1 VHTLSLL
8 KQAKYL
14 LVLEAILLVF
24 FIILE
29 PLPFFLILSVISA
42 VYTFYYSFES
52 PFILLNI
59 LIFSILLGSLG
70 LFKVGGKAPP
80 VLVLD
85 LVFVLS
91 FFYSFFKSIFHYN
104 ESDRFSL
111 FSLIWIP
118 FLIWGLLSL
127 IISYD
132 KFRALLIWRSYFAGF
147 ISFSFAFFV
156 IQKRFHVSFLIIALL
171 AWGLI
176 LAIIEF
182 YILMQLGGLSSG
194 IVGIFFKKNLLATS
208 WGKSNYL
215 ATFFVLIIPIAIGY
229 FLTQTSHKAK
239 LLSGIS
245 LVFMF
250 SAMIFTLS
258 RGGILALIISIA
270 FLLFRIVRV
279 RTMIPIV
286 IAFITIALIVMLNP
300 LTSVIIDRLA
310 TVERSFS
317 YMTRVNFYSDVWKM
331 IIENPIVGV
340 GFGNLGYHS
349 QFKIITHASAHNI
362 FLGLLGET
370 GIIGAVLFF
379 ILFGKVVSKYIK
391 DFVIESNEQM
401 KILRW
406 SFMSSLLGSF
416 IHSLME
422 PNFEGYQFSIMFW
435 LTVALYFKLY
445 LLPTNTEGVIQ
456 SSINSNDAYRKN
468 I

>member
-1 VHTLSLL
+1 MLSLSLL
-8 KQAKYL
+8 NQVKYL
-14 LVLEAILLVF
+14 FFLEAILLVL

-29 PLPFFLILSVISA
+29 PLPFFLTLSILLA
-42 VYTFYYSFES
+42 VYLFYFSFQS

-85 LVFVLS
+85 IVFVLV
-91 FFYSFFKSIFHYN
+91 FFILFFKALFHFN
-104 ESDRFSL
+104 EYERFSL

-118 FLIWGLLSL
+118 FLVWGLLSL
-127 IISYD
+127 VISYD

-156 IQKRFHVSFLIIALL
+156 IQKRSHVSFLIVALL
-171 AWGLI
+171 FWGLI

-194 IVGIFFKKNLLATS
+194 LVGIFFKKNLLATS

-229 FLTQTSHKAK
+229 FLTQTKKKAK
-239 LLSGIS
+239 LFSGVVLLFMIS
-245 LVFMF
+245 AL
-250 SAMIFTLS
+250 IFTLS
-258 RGGILALIISIA
+258 RGGILALMISLG
-270 FLLFRIVRV
+270 FLLFGVVRA
-279 RTMIPIV
+279 RTMIPIL
-286 IAFITIALIVMLNP
+286 IAFITITLIVVLNP
-300 LTSVIIDRLA
+300 LTSVIIERLA

-331 IIENPIVGV
+331 ILDNPIVGV
-340 GFGNLGYHS
+340 GLGNLGYHA
-349 QFKIITHASAHNI
+349 QFKLVAHSSAHNI
-362 FLGLLGET
+362 ILGLLGET
-370 GIIGAVLFF
+370 GIVGAVLFF

-391 DFVIESNEQM
+391 DYIAESNERM

-406 SFMSSLLGSF
+406 AFLSSLLGSF
-416 IHSLME
+416 VHSLME

-435 LTVALYFKLY
+435 LTVALYFKLN
-445 LLPTNTEGVIQ
+445 LMNSNSAEAIQ
-456 SSINSNDAYRKN
+456 SAIDSNDAHS
-468 I
+468 

>member
-1 VHTLSLL
+1 MLTFSVLN
-8 KQAKYL
+8 QAKYL
-14 LVLEAILLVF
+14 LLLEAALLTF

-29 PLPFFLILSVISA
+29 PLPFFLILSVILIIHIS
-42 VYTFYYSFES
+42 YFSFES
-52 PFILLNI
+52 PFFLLNI

-70 LFKVGGKAPP
+70 LFEVGGKTPP

-85 LVFVLS
+85 FIFVLVFFILL
-91 FFYSFFKSIFHYN
+91 FKSILNYN
-104 ESDRFSL
+104 EYERFSI

-132 KFRALLIWRSYFAGF
+132 KFRALLIWRSYLAGF
-147 ISFSFAFFV
+147 ISFSFAYFV
-156 IQKRFHVSFLIIALL
+156 IQKRFHVSFLILALL
-171 AWGLI
+171 IWGLI

-229 FLTQTSHKAK
+229 FLTQSSKRAK
-239 LLSGIS
+239 LFSGFS
-245 LVFMF
+245 LLFMF
-250 SAMIFTLS
+250 SALIFTLS
-258 RGGILALIISIA
+258 RGGILALIISLV
-270 FLLFRIVRV
+270 FLLFGVVKV
-279 RTMIPIV
+279 RTMIPII
-286 IAFITIALIVMLNP
+286 IAFITITLIVVLNP
-300 LTSVIIDRLA
+300 LTTVIIERMA

-317 YMTRVNFYSDVWKM
+317 YMTRISFYSDVWKM
-331 IIENPIVGV
+331 FLENPIFGV
-340 GFGNLGYHS
+340 GLGNLGYHA
-349 QFKIITHASAHNI
+349 QFKLVTHSSAHNI

-379 ILFGKVVSKYIK
+379 ILIGKIASKYIK
-391 DFVIESNEQM
+391 DYVAESNERI

-406 SFMSSLLGSF
+406 AFMSSLLGSF
-416 IHSLME
+416 VHSLME

-445 LLPTNTEGVIQ
+445 LLSPHSERAIQTPIGV
-456 SSINSNDAYRKN
+456 NDPHN
-468 I
+468 